1 MTQLW
6 EPDAPNLYKVIV
18 EVEGKVIDK
27 KVYKNVTLKGGRTVN
42 EVEAFLPK
50 INKEGLY
57 FVDYL
62 VDKG

>member
-1 MTQLW
+1 
-6 EPDAPNLYKVIV
+6 LYKVIV

-57 FVDYL
+57 FVEYL